1 VRHASPILLTA
12 AGAGGVAAAGMG
24 TGAGAAA
31 SAPLAASLALVLANP
46 ALPSARPVAVF
57 GGHALAVLAG
67 VVAAFVL
74 LPGPVAIAVAA
85 AAGFGA
91 MLLFR
96 VVHPPAVASG
106 CLMVLQP
113 WPTGVFLIGA
123 AAVLGVALL
132 LRTRFGRD
140 IGGAAE
146 SDPADG
152 SLPAPAGESQ

>member
-1 VRHASPILLTA
+1 MRHASPILLTA

-24 TGAGAAA
+24 SGVGPAA

-57 GGHALAVLAG
+57 GGHALAVVAG
-67 VVAAFVL
+67 VLAAFAL
-74 LPGPVAIAVAA
+74 PPGPVAVAVAA
-85 AAGFGA
+85 ATGFGA

-123 AAVLGVALL
+123 AAALAVALL
-132 LRTRFGRD
+132 LYARFSRD
-140 IGGAAE
+140 IGGA
-146 SDPADG
+146 PAA
-152 SLPAPAGESQ
+152 APPRVPPPPPPGV